1 MPYAC
6 DVDALDRSARPVG
19 ASHAAPLRWGLA
31 VLGLLFVG
39 LGAVG
44 VLLPGLPTTPFLL
57 LASFCFTRSF
67 PRLGQRL
74 LRSRLF
80 GPYMRLL
87 EGDEPLSLRTR
98 VIAASIVWVAVTLSL
113 VGLEVGGTLTWPLAT
128 VIVVAAVIGT
138 AVIALFRRRPRA

>member
-1 MPYAC
+1 M
-6 DVDALDRSARPVG
+6 DAREPAARP
-19 ASHAAPLRWGLA
+19 ADAPRAAPLRWGLA
-31 VLGLLFVG
+31 GLGLLFVG
-39 LGAVG
+39 LGALG

-80 GPYMRLL
+80 GPYMRFL

-113 VGLEVGGTLTWPLAT
+113 VSLWLKGALPVWLGVL
-128 VIVVAAVIGT
+128 IVVAAVIGT
-138 AVIALFRRRPRA
+138 AVIALIRRGPKPA